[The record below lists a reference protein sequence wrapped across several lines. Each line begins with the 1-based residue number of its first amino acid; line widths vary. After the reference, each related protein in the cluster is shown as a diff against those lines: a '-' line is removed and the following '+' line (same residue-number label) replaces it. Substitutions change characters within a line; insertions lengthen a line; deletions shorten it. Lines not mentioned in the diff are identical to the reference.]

1 MAVFITGAGI
11 VPNLSGLPSG
21 YTQLEYIES
30 TGTQYID
37 TGIIPTD
44 ETKGEN
50 LIHDFVPCKNSSN
63 EVGLYDTINKV
74 FYSNAGSGS
83 FVAGPEL

>member
-37 TGIIPTD
+37 TNFFPS
-44 ETKGEN
+44 EN
-50 LIHDFVPCKNSSN
+50 FSN
-63 EVGLYDTINKV
+63 EIGSYDMV
-74 FYSNAGSGS
+74 SQSFYSNAGLGS